1 MTFYPKNDSRSTSI
15 LIALLAAL
23 GAGIVVGLAI
33 APKSGQQLRAE
44 IGDTVDD
51 CLSSAGEKAEELRKS
66 ASNLAQRGLK
76 EVRKASSKAEQNI
89 GNTVGGAVHTVT
101 SAVDAVT

>member
-1 MTFYPKNDSRSTSI
+1 M
-15 LIALLAAL
+15 
-23 GAGIVVGLAI
+23 GLVI

-51 CLSSAGEKAEELRKS
+51 CLSSAGKKAGEIQKS

-76 EVRKASSKAEQNI
+76 EVRKASGNAEQNI
-89 GNTVGGAVHTVT
+89 EDTVSSAVHTADNMT
-101 SAVDAVT
+101 ASAIK